1 MLFKNHLVLIVVN
14 TVVFTFL
21 STSTK
26 GQDEA
31 FYDRLADS
39 TLILTKNKVSY
50 DPSYFK
56 LEYPNGDVPPGKGV
70 CSDVVIRAYRK
81 LGIDLQKKIHEDMT
95 SNFNAYPTYWGLKG
109 PDKNIDHRRVRNL
122 MVYFSRYAAILNI
135 STNPKDYHP
144 GDIVCW
150 DLGEGVTHI
159 GIVSNRRSKDGL
171 RLLIVH
177 NIGAGQVLEDMIFD
191 FKIIGHY
198 RFGI

>member
-1 MLFKNHLVLIVVN
+1 M
-14 TVVFTFL
+14 
-21 STSTK
+21 
-26 GQDEA
+26 
-31 FYDRLADS
+31 
-39 TLILTKNKVSY
+39 
-50 DPSYFK
+50 
-56 LEYPNGDVPPGKGV
+56 
-70 CSDVVIRAYRK
+70 IRAYRK
-81 LGIDLQKKIHEDMT
+81 LGIDLQKKVHEDMT

-122 MVYFSRYAAILNI
+122 MVYFSRYGTILNI
-135 STNPKDYHP
+135 STNPKDYYP

-177 NIGAGQVLEDMIFD
+177 NIGVGQVLEDMIFD
-191 FKIIGHY
+191 FRIIGHY

>member
-14 TVVFTFL
+14 TVVFTFS